1 MKIMTH
7 LGFILG
13 LFLMLLASAPSVT
26 FAENIFENVK
36 EQVEDNWY
44 SFRYSIKTDKSFY
57 VNQAS
62 KKIDRYED
70 KLKDLK
76 DKNRVIQE
84 EKTNSKLEELQTYL
98 QAAKDDLGAL
108 KNAGDDNWEDAKEA
122 FDESLERVE
131 DAFDDTSKK
140 LLPEKTAYEWNAEN
154 RVHDMKDDIAELKE
168 MSKQIKEE
176 DAKVSIQES
185 INRLEQRQRIAEN
198 KLKEVRQAED
208 EVWESKKEEL
218 DDSFESFRGAY
229 FNALAKLG

>member
-1 MKIMTH
+1 MKRMTH

-13 LFLMLLASAPSVT
+13 LFLMCLVSANTT